1 MAIFILLMVFFF
13 ISVYSLITL
22 LLDSVKTGK
31 RITSERIEEIIK
43 GDVGFKIPDLK
54 KNKRGKKKLNLN
66 YIYISK
72 NLAEDIDIA
81 GLDIRGEEFIFIW
94 ILVAVVPAF
103 LVYSITES
111 MIKTILCIAIFAAI
125 PPIYLRLKI
134 SRKRVEFEKQL
145 EGSLQVLA
153 NGVRSGFSFQQ
164 ALNNLSKDMP
174 DPLGAEFRAA
184 NREIRLGIDVETAFS
199 KIAQRMDSEDI
210 EILTAAIIIQ
220 QQVGG
225 SLSTILD
232 SISGTIRDRL
242 NMKALVRTLTAQ
254 GRISGLIIG
263 VIPIGLLG
271 IISVVNP
278 EYTEIFFNT
287 TYGHILLAIAIVLES
302 IGFLVIRK
310 IIDIKF

>member
-1 MAIFILLMVFFF
+1 MSIFILLITFFF
-13 ISVYSLITL
+13 ISVYGLITL
-22 LLDSVKTGK
+22 LLDSIKTGE
-31 RITSERIEEIIK
+31 RRTRERIDEIAK
-43 GDVGFKIPDLK
+43 GGIELKTPDLK
-54 KNKRGKKKLNLN
+54 KSKRNGKKLNLN
-66 YIYISK
+66 FVYVSK
-72 NLAEDIDIA
+72 NFAEDINIA
-81 GLDIRGEEFIFIW
+81 GLNIRGEEFVFIW
-94 ILVAVVPAF
+94 ILVAVIPAF
-103 LVYSITES
+103 LVYSITGS
-111 MIKTILCIAIFAAI
+111 LIKSIFCIAIFAAI

-184 NREIRLGIDVETAFS
+184 NREVRLGIDVETAFS
-199 KIAQRMDSEDI
+199 KIAQRMDSEDVR
-210 EILTAAIIIQ
+210 ILTAAIVIQ

-232 SISGTIRDRL
+232 AISGTIRDRL

-263 VIPIGLLG
+263 IIPIGLLG
-271 IISVVNP
+271 IISIVNP
-278 EYTEIFFNT
+278 GYTEIFFTT
-287 TYGHILLAIAIVLES
+287 TYGHILLAIAVTLEG

>member
-1 MAIFILLMVFFF
+1 MVFFF
-13 ISVYSLITL
+13 ISTYGLITL

-43 GDVGFKIPDLK
+43 GDVGFKVPDLK
-54 KNKRGKKKLNLN
+54 KSKRGKKKLNLN
-66 YIYISK
+66 FIYISK

-81 GLDIRGEEFIFIW
+81 GLDIRGEEFIFLW

-111 MIKTILCIAIFAAI
+111 MIKTTLCIAIFAAI

-184 NREIRLGIDVETAFS
+184 NHEIRLGIDVETAFS
-199 KIAQRMDSEDI
+199 KIARRMDSEDI
-210 EILTAAIIIQ
+210 EILTAAIVIQ

-242 NMKALVRTLTAQ
+242 NMKALIRTLTAQ

-263 VIPIGLLG
+263 VIPIGLLA

-287 TYGHILLAIAIVLES
+287 TYGHVLLAVAIVLES